1 MENSEIGNQALN
13 GDDNQNHTES
23 DMETPEE
30 NLGELSRDDLL
41 KKLEELRASSE
52 KNHDLYLRAMA
63 DIENLKRRFRKEKE
77 DLGRFANE
85 SIIRELLPVLDNL
98 QNAISFAQRANASA
112 SMLEGISLTLKMLI
126 EVLKKSGVK
135 EIKAVE
141 EAFDPNF
148 HQAVMHEE
156 TEEKKAGIVIKELQK
171 GYLLNER
178 LIRPS
183 MVVVGKGVS

>member
-1 MENSEIGNQALN
+1 VENSEIGNQALN

-63 DIENLKRRFRKEKE
+63 DIENLKRRFRKEKD

>member
-141 EAFDPNF
+141 EEFDPNF

>member
-63 DIENLKRRFRKEKE
+63 DIENLKRRFRKEKD

>member
-30 NLGELSRDDLL
+30 NLGGLSRDDLL

>member
-1 MENSEIGNQALN
+1 VENSEIGNQALN

>member
-1 MENSEIGNQALN
+1 MENSENGNQSLN
-13 GDDNQNHTES
+13 GDDNQDHTES
-23 DMETPEE
+23 DLETQEE
-30 NLGELSRDDLL
+30 NLGELSREDLL
-41 KKLEELRASSE
+41 KKLEDMRASSE

-63 DIENLKRRFRKEKE
+63 DIENLKKRFRKEKE
-77 DLGRFANE
+77 DLGKFANE
-85 SIIRELLPVLDNL
+85 SIIRELLPVVDNL
-98 QNAISFAQRANASA
+98 QNAISFAEGANASA
-112 SMLEGISLTLKMLI
+112 SMLEGINLTLKMLL
-126 EVLKKSGVK
+126 ELLKKSGVQ

-148 HQAVMHEE
+148 HQAVMHED
-156 TEEKKAGIVIKELQK
+156 TEDKKAGIVIKELQK

>member
-1 MENSEIGNQALN
+1 VENSEIGNQALN
-13 GDDNQNHTES
+13 GDDKQNHTES

>member
-1 MENSEIGNQALN
+1 VENSEIGNQALN

-141 EAFDPNF
+141 EEFDPNF

>member
-1 MENSEIGNQALN
+1 MENSENGNQALN
-13 GDDNQNHTES
+13 GDDNQNVTES
-23 DMETPEE
+23 EMETPEKE
-30 NLGELSRDDLL
+30 LGELSRDDLL
-41 KKLEELRASSE
+41 KKLEELRALSE

-63 DIENLKRRFRKEKE
+63 EIENIKRRFRKDKE
-77 DLGRFANE
+77 DLGKFANE

-98 QNAISFAQRANASA
+98 QSAVSFAEKTNASA
-112 SMLEGISLTLKMLI
+112 SMLEGITLTLKMLI
-126 EVLKKSGVK
+126 EVLQRSGVK

-183 MVVVGKGVS
+183 MVVVGKGTS